1 MKRIKNIDLLRA
13 GAILYI
19 MLYHCYVLS
28 GQPWQAHTAIHTIL
42 TLGGE
47 VGVTL
52 FFLLSGY
59 GIYLSLSSS
68 EERGC
73 LPGWRAF
80 MKKRCIRIMPQY
92 YVCVTVLLIFMS
104 TQMFSN
110 EGFRHILAYYTF
122 TENFSPV
129 THGSINGALWT
140 MGVIF
145 QFYLIAPFLYKAVRK
160 NWLVSAIVSILFT
173 VICRFAVVR
182 YLHASGISDTSVY
195 FVYERQVFTALDNF
209 VLGMAAAA
217 FWKHAGNRIQ
227 EKRLTLGLPV
237 SLAST
242 ILILAWIFYYHS
254 HGLYGTAPTGYPAHS
269 ILAVLLGILLVG
281 FSILPEMN
289 FGILRPV
296 LRGAKP
302 IRNLPVA
309 YACHYDPSGQCSMV
323 QHHEPAALLAVF
335 AMYDRDHLRIR
346 IFCNPFHRPS
356 GCFKKERII
365 TYERQNCRQSQD
377 PQTFQ

>member
-1 MKRIKNIDLLRA
+1 
-13 GAILYI
+13 
-19 MLYHCYVLS
+19 
-28 GQPWQAHTAIHTIL
+28 
-42 TLGGE
+42 
-47 VGVTL
+47 
-52 FFLLSGY
+52 
-59 GIYLSLSSS
+59 
-68 EERGC
+68 
-73 LPGWRAF
+73 
-80 MKKRCIRIMPQY
+80 MPQY

-242 ILILAWIFYYHS
+242 ILILAWIFTI
-254 HGLYGTAPTGYPAHS
+254 TATAFTER
-269 ILAVLLGILLVG
+269 LRLVIRLIP
-281 FSILPEMN
+281 F
-289 FGILRPV
+289 LRFC
-296 LRGAKP
+296 LEYCSWAF
-302 IRNLPVA
+302 
-309 YACHYDPSGQCSMV
+309 PS
-323 QHHEPAALLAVF
+323 
-335 AMYDRDHLRIR
+335 
-346 IFCNPFHRPS
+346 
-356 GCFKKERII
+356 
-365 TYERQNCRQSQD
+365 CRK
-377 PQTFQ
+377 

>member
-254 HGLYGTAPTGYPAHS
+254 HGLYGTAPT
-269 ILAVLLGILLVG
+269 
-281 FSILPEMN
+281 
-289 FGILRPV
+289 
-296 LRGAKP
+296 
-302 IRNLPVA
+302 
-309 YACHYDPSGQCSMV
+309 SG
-323 QHHEPAALLAVF
+323 E
-335 AMYDRDHLRIR
+335 
-346 IFCNPFHRPS
+346 
-356 GCFKKERII
+356 
-365 TYERQNCRQSQD
+365 
-377 PQTFQ
+377 

>member
-28 GQPWQAHTAIHTIL
+28 GQPWQSHTAIHTLL

-68 EERGC
+68 EARGC

-92 YVCVTVLLIFMS
+92 YVCITVLLIFMS

-110 EGFRHILAYYTF
+110 EGLRHILAYYTF

-145 QFYLIAPFLYKAVRK
+145 QFYLVAPFLYKAVRK
-160 NWLVSAIVSILFT
+160 NWLVSAIVSIVFT

-182 YLHASGISDTSVY
+182 YLHNSGISDNSVY
-195 FVYERQVFTALDNF
+195 FVYERQVFSALDNF

-217 FWKHAGNRIQ
+217 FWKQTGDRMQI
-227 EKRLTLGLPV
+227 TGG
-237 SLAST
+237 SLDFRF
-242 ILILAWIFYYHS
+242 LLQ
-254 HGLYGTAPTGYPAHS
+254 APH
-269 ILAVLLGILLVG
+269 
-281 FSILPEMN
+281 
-289 FGILRPV
+289 
-296 LRGAKP
+296 
-302 IRNLPVA
+302 
-309 YACHYDPSGQCSMV
+309 
-323 QHHEPAALLAVF
+323 
-335 AMYDRDHLRIR
+335 
-346 IFCNPFHRPS
+346 
-356 GCFKKERII
+356 
-365 TYERQNCRQSQD
+365 
-377 PQTFQ
+377 